1 MYLVVLVNLFVTLNH
16 KMYNQ
21 IVLIIHLFCFV
32 NISIIIIEGADKSL
46 NVYNKEVGDD
56 IFKEFGDNGKMTFE
70 KFLKTMKAFDITVSE
85 NILQAA
91 FNDMKS
97 EGQNYIT
104 REAFENY
111 GIVNLT
117 KADVNTINNAFK
129 TIKTTNRG
137 KIRKQDLSKYL
148 KERLGH
154 KYTKTVAEKMIKEIC
169 PEKNYIIFMDF
180 LKMVLDADPENYK

>member
-1 MYLVVLVNLFVTLNH
+1 MYSQIPFIFYFV
-16 KMYNQ
+16 
-21 IVLIIHLFCFV
+21 C
-32 NISIIIIEGADKSL
+32 ISIETIDGASSSSA

-56 IFKEFGDNGKMTFE
+56 IFKEFGDN
-70 KFLKTMKAFDITVSE
+70 
-85 NILQAA
+85 
-91 FNDMKS
+91 
-97 EGQNYIT
+97 GQNYIT

-169 PEKNYIIFMDF
+169 PEKNYIIFMGCKIYSGLYVF
-180 LKMVLDADPENYK
+180 EALENYSI

>member
-1 MYLVVLVNLFVTLNH
+1 MYSQIPFIFYFV
-16 KMYNQ
+16 
-21 IVLIIHLFCFV
+21 C
-32 NISIIIIEGADKSL
+32 ISIETIDGASSSSA

-169 PEKNYIIFMDF
+169 PEKNYIIFMGCKIYSGLYVF
-180 LKMVLDADPENYK
+180 EALENYSI